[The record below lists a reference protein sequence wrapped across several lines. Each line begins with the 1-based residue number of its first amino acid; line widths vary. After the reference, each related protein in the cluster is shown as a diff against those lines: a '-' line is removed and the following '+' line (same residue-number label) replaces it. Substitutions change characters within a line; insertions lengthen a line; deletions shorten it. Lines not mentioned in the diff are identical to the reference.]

1 MDLLQELNAGKGT
14 PVKSDVIST
23 IEEIKERFHGDLLQA
38 FQSDKVMP
46 TKNDVIAAVEEIRSS
61 YETGIGNSVQDLVVL
76 KQMEF
81 FVKETLKI
89 VAPYATSA
97 VAGMSAE
104 QRKNTCNAKLSLRQA
119 PIKYD
124 FSGNAEWD
132 ELQAEIA
139 GYEQE
144 IAIAKNKQKAVEDN
158 LVLVGAAKA
167 TEEPKMTLS
176 VTLL

>member
-1 MDLLQELNAGKGT
+1 M
-14 PVKSDVIST
+14 
-23 IEEIKERFHGDLLQA
+23 DLLQA
-38 FQSDKVMP
+38 FRSDNIVP
-46 TKNDVIAAVEEIRSS
+46 TKNDVIATIEEIKAR
-61 YETGIGNSVQDLVVL
+61 YDRGHATQAVQDFVVL

-89 VAPYATSA
+89 VAPYATA
-97 VAGMSAE
+97 IAGGISAE
-104 QRKNTCNAKLSLRQA
+104 HRKNYCNAKLTLRQA
-119 PIKYD
+119 PIKWD
-124 FSGNAEWD
+124 FSGNPEWD

-144 IAIAKNKQKAVEDN
+144 IAIAKNKQKAVEEN
-158 LVLVGAAKA
+158 LIIVGAAKA

>member
-1 MDLLQELNAGKGT
+1 M
-14 PVKSDVIST
+14 
-23 IEEIKERFHGDLLQA
+23 DLLQA
-38 FQSDKVMP
+38 FNSDKVVP
-46 TKNDVIAAVEEIRSS
+46 TKNDVIATIEEIKAR
-61 YETGIGNSVQDLVVL
+61 YDGGNATQAVQDLVIL

-89 VAPYATSA
+89 VTPYATTA

-104 QRKNTCNAKLSLRQA
+104 QRKNTCNAKLSLRQT
-119 PIKYD
+119 PMKYD

-132 ELQAEIA
+132 ELQSEIA
-139 GYEQE
+139 GYEKE

-158 LVLVGAAKA
+158 LVLVGTAKA
-167 TEEPKMTLS
+167 IEEPKMTLS

>member
-1 MDLLQELNAGKGT
+1 MDLLQVFNEA
-14 PVKSDVIST
+14 
-23 IEEIKERFHGDLLQA
+23 KE
-38 FQSDKVMP
+38 MP
-46 TKNDVIAAVEEIRSS
+46 TKNDVIEAIEEIRER
-61 YETGIGNSVQDLVVL
+61 YESGDTTQAVRGFVVL

-89 VAPYATSA
+89 VSPYATTA
-97 VAGMSAE
+97 VAGFSAE
-104 QRKNTCNAKLSLRQA
+104 QRKNTCNAKLTLRQA

-124 FSGNAEWD
+124 FAGNAEWD
-132 ELQAEIA
+132 ELQAEIE

-144 IAIAKNKQKAVEDN
+144 MAIAKNKQKAVEDN

-167 TEEPKMTLS
+167 VEEPKMTLS

>member
-1 MDLLQELNAGKGT
+1 M
-14 PVKSDVIST
+14 
-23 IEEIKERFHGDLLQA
+23 DLLQA
-38 FQSDKVMP
+38 FNSDKVVP
-46 TKNDVIAAVEEIRSS
+46 TKNDVIATIEEIKAR
-61 YETGIGNSVQDLVVL
+61 YDCGNATQAVQDLVVL

-97 VAGMSAE
+97 VASMSAE
-104 QRKNTCNAKLSLRQA
+104 QRKNTCNAKLLLRQA
-119 PIKYD
+119 PVKYD

-139 GYEQE
+139 GYEQK

-167 TEEPKMTLS
+167 IEEPKMTLS

>member
-1 MDLLQELNAGKGT
+1 
-14 PVKSDVIST
+14 
-23 IEEIKERFHGDLLQA
+23 
-38 FQSDKVMP
+38 
-46 TKNDVIAAVEEIRSS
+46 
-61 YETGIGNSVQDLVVL
+61 
-76 KQMEF
+76 MEF

-89 VAPYATSA
+89 VTPYATTA
-97 VAGMSAE
+97 VAGLSADA
-104 QRKNTCNAKLSLRQA
+104 RKKTYNAKFTLRRNA
-119 PIKYD
+119 TKYD

-132 ELQAEIA
+132 ELQSEIA

-167 TEEPKMTLS
+167 VEEPKMTLS

>member
-1 MDLLQELNAGKGT
+1 MDLLQVFNEA
-14 PVKSDVIST
+14 
-23 IEEIKERFHGDLLQA
+23 KE
-38 FQSDKVMP
+38 MP
-46 TKNDVIAAVEEIRSS
+46 TKNDVIEAIEEIREH
-61 YETGIGNSVQDLVVL
+61 YESGDTTQAVRGFVVL

-89 VAPYATSA
+89 VAPHATA
-97 VAGMSAE
+97 EVAGMSAE
-104 QRKNTCNAKLSLRQA
+104 QRKNAYNAKLSLRQA
-119 PIKYD
+119 PIKWD

-132 ELQAEIA
+132 ELQAEIE

>member
-1 MDLLQELNAGKGT
+1 MNLLQVFNAAKEL
-14 PVKSDVIST
+14 
-23 IEEIKERFHGDLLQA
+23 
-38 FQSDKVMP
+38 P
-46 TKNDVIAAVEEIRSS
+46 TKNDVIEAIEEIRDR
-61 YETGIGNSVQDLVVL
+61 YESGDTTQAVRGFVVL

-89 VAPYATSA
+89 VAPHATAA

-119 PIKYD
+119 PIKWD

-132 ELQAEIA
+132 ELQAEID

-167 TEEPKMTLS
+167 VEEPKMTLS

>member
-1 MDLLQELNAGKGT
+1 M
-14 PVKSDVIST
+14 
-23 IEEIKERFHGDLLQA
+23 DLLQA
-38 FQSDKVMP
+38 FRSDNKVP
-46 TKNDVIAAVEEIRSS
+46 TKNDVIAAVEEIRSR
-61 YETGIGNSVQDLVVL
+61 YDACLGNSVQDLVIL

-89 VAPYATSA
+89 VAPYATTA
-97 VAGMSAE
+97 VAGLSADA
-104 QRKNTCNAKLSLRQA
+104 RKKTYNAKFTLRRNST
-119 PIKYD
+119 KYD

-132 ELQAEIA
+132 DLQAEIE

>member
-1 MDLLQELNAGKGT
+1 M
-14 PVKSDVIST
+14 
-23 IEEIKERFHGDLLQA
+23 DLLQA
-38 FQSDKVMP
+38 FRSDTVVP
-46 TKNDVIAAVEEIRSS
+46 TKNDVIAAVEEIKSR
-61 YETGIGNSVQDLVVL
+61 YDGGNATQAVQDLVIL

-81 FVKETLKI
+81 FVKETMKI

-104 QRKNTCNAKLSLRQA
+104 QRKNTCNAKLSLRHA
-119 PIKYD
+119 PMKYD
-124 FSGNAEWD
+124 FSGNPEWD

>member
-1 MDLLQELNAGKGT
+1 M
-14 PVKSDVIST
+14 
-23 IEEIKERFHGDLLQA
+23 DLLQA
-38 FQSDKVMP
+38 FNSDKVVP
-46 TKNDVIAAVEEIRSS
+46 TKNDVIAAIEEIRSR
-61 YETGIGNSVQDLVVL
+61 YEACLGNSVQDFVVL

-89 VAPYATSA
+89 VAPYATTA
-97 VAGMSAE
+97 VAGLSAE
-104 QRKNTCNAKLSLRQA
+104 RRKNTCNAKFTLKRNA
-119 PIKYD
+119 TKYD

-167 TEEPKMTLS
+167 IEEPKMTLS

>member
-1 MDLLQELNAGKGT
+1 MYQLQILC
-14 PVKSDVIST
+14 
-23 IEEIKERFHGDLLQA
+23 
-38 FQSDKVMP
+38 DKQFP
-46 TKNDVIAAVEEIRSS
+46 EKNDIISLVEHVRSQYENGNTSTAVGDFAR
-61 YETGIGNSVQDLVVL
+61 L

-81 FVKETLKI
+81 YVKEAMKI
-89 VAPYATSA
+89 VAPYATAA

-104 QRKNTCNAKLSLRQA
+104 QRKNTCNAKLTLRQA
-119 PIKYD
+119 PIKWD
-124 FSGNAEWD
+124 FSGNHEWD
-132 ELQAEIA
+132 ELQSEIA

-167 TEEPKMTLS
+167 TEETKMTLS

>member
-1 MDLLQELNAGKGT
+1 M
-14 PVKSDVIST
+14 
-23 IEEIKERFHGDLLQA
+23 DLLQA
-38 FQSDKVMP
+38 FQSDKVVP
-46 TKNDVIAAVEEIRSS
+46 TKNDVIATIEEIKSR
-61 YETGIGNSVQDLVVL
+61 YDGGNATQAVQDLVVL

-119 PIKYD
+119 PMKYD

-132 ELQAEIA
+132 ELQAEIE

-158 LVLVGAAKA
+158 LVLVGAAKDV
-167 TEEPKMTLS
+167 EEPKMTLS

>member
-1 MDLLQELNAGKGT
+1 M
-14 PVKSDVIST
+14 
-23 IEEIKERFHGDLLQA
+23 DLLQA
-38 FQSDKVMP
+38 FQSDKVVP
-46 TKNDVIAAVEEIRSS
+46 TKNDVIATIEEIKAR
-61 YETGIGNSVQDLVVL
+61 YDGGNATQAVQDLVVL

-89 VAPYATSA
+89 VAPYATAA

-104 QRKNTCNAKLSLRQA
+104 QRKNAYNAKLSLRQA
-119 PIKYD
+119 PIKWD

-167 TEEPKMTLS
+167 VEEPKMTLS

>member
-1 MDLLQELNAGKGT
+1 MDLLLAFR
-14 PVKSDVIST
+14 SDNIV
-23 IEEIKERFHGDLLQA
+23 
-38 FQSDKVMP
+38 P
-46 TKNDVIAAVEEIRSS
+46 TKNDVIATIEEIKAR
-61 YETGIGNSVQDLVVL
+61 YDGGNATQAVQDLVVL

-89 VAPYATSA
+89 VAPHATAA

-104 QRKNTCNAKLSLRQA
+104 QRKNTCNAKLTLRQA
-119 PIKYD
+119 PIKWD
-124 FSGNAEWD
+124 FSGNPEWD
-132 ELQAEIA
+132 ELQAEID

-167 TEEPKMTLS
+167 VEEAKMTLS
-176 VTLL
+176 VALL

>member
-1 MDLLQELNAGKGT
+1 M
-14 PVKSDVIST
+14 
-23 IEEIKERFHGDLLQA
+23 DLLQA
-38 FQSDKVMP
+38 FRSDNIVP
-46 TKNDVIAAVEEIRSS
+46 TKNDVIAAVEEIRSR
-61 YETGIGNSVQDLVVL
+61 YEACLGNSVQDLVVL

-89 VAPYATSA
+89 VTPYATTA
-97 VAGMSAE
+97 VAGLSADA
-104 QRKNTCNAKLSLRQA
+104 RKKTYNAKFTLRRNA
-119 PIKYD
+119 TKYD

-132 ELQAEIA
+132 ELQAEIE

-167 TEEPKMTLS
+167 VEEPKMTLS

>member
-1 MDLLQELNAGKGT
+1 MDLLLAFR
-14 PVKSDVIST
+14 SDNV
-23 IEEIKERFHGDLLQA
+23 
-38 FQSDKVMP
+38 VP
-46 TKNDVIAAVEEIRSS
+46 TKNDVIATIEEIKAR
-61 YETGIGNSVQDLVVL
+61 YDGGNATQAVQDLVVL

-81 FVKETLKI
+81 FVKETMKT

-104 QRKNTCNAKLSLRQA
+104 QRKNTCNAKLTLRQA
-119 PIKYD
+119 PIKWD
-124 FSGNAEWD
+124 FSGNTEWD
-132 ELQAEIA
+132 ELQSEIA

-167 TEEPKMTLS
+167 VEEPKMTLS

>member
-1 MDLLQELNAGKGT
+1 MDLLQAYNAGIEMPT
-14 PVKSDVIST
+14 KSDVIST
-23 IEEIKERFHGDLLQA
+23 IEDIKKRYESGDTTQA
-38 FQSDKVMP
+38 V
-46 TKNDVIAAVEEIRSS
+46 R
-61 YETGIGNSVQDLVVL
+61 DLVVL

-89 VAPYATSA
+89 VSPYATSA

-119 PIKYD
+119 PMKYD
-124 FSGNAEWD
+124 FSGNEEWD

-139 GYEQE
+139 GYDQE

-167 TEEPKMTLS
+167 VEEPKMTLS

>member
-1 MDLLQELNAGKGT
+1 M
-14 PVKSDVIST
+14 
-23 IEEIKERFHGDLLQA
+23 DLLQA
-38 FQSDKVMP
+38 FNSDKVVP
-46 TKNDVIAAVEEIRSS
+46 TKNDVIATIEEIKAR
-61 YETGIGNSVQDLVVL
+61 YDGGNATQAVQDLVIL
-76 KQMEF
+76 KQIEF
-81 FVKETLKI
+81 FVKETMKI
-89 VAPYATSA
+89 VAPYATAA

-104 QRKNTCNAKLSLRQA
+104 QRKNAYNAKLSLRQA

-124 FSGNAEWD
+124 FSGNPEWD
-132 ELQAEIA
+132 ELQSEIA

-167 TEEPKMTLS
+167 VEEPKMTLS

>member
-1 MDLLQELNAGKGT
+1 M
-14 PVKSDVIST
+14 
-23 IEEIKERFHGDLLQA
+23 DLLQA
-38 FQSDKVMP
+38 FQSDKVVP
-46 TKNDVIAAVEEIRSS
+46 TKNDVIATIEEIKSR
-61 YETGIGNSVQDLVVL
+61 YDGGNATQSVQDLVIL

-89 VAPYATSA
+89 VAPYATA
-97 VAGMSAE
+97 IAGGISAE
-104 QRKNTCNAKLSLRQA
+104 HRKNYCNAKLTLRQA

-158 LVLVGAAKA
+158 LVLVGEAKA

>member
-1 MDLLQELNAGKGT
+1 M
-14 PVKSDVIST
+14 
-23 IEEIKERFHGDLLQA
+23 DLLQA
-38 FQSDKVMP
+38 FRSDTVVP
-46 TKNDVIAAVEEIRSS
+46 TKNDVIAAVEEIKSR
-61 YETGIGNSVQDLVVL
+61 YDGGNATQAVQDLVIL

-81 FVKETLKI
+81 FVKETMKI

-104 QRKNTCNAKLSLRQA
+104 QRKNTCNAKLSLRHA
-119 PIKYD
+119 PMKYD

>member
-1 MDLLQELNAGKGT
+1 MYQLQILC
-14 PVKSDVIST
+14 
-23 IEEIKERFHGDLLQA
+23 
-38 FQSDKVMP
+38 DKQFP
-46 TKNDVIAAVEEIRSS
+46 EKNDIISLVEHVRSQYENGNTSTAVGDFV
-61 YETGIGNSVQDLVVL
+61 TL

-81 FVKETLKI
+81 YVKEAMKI
-89 VAPYATSA
+89 VAPYATAA

-119 PIKYD
+119 PMKYD
-124 FSGNAEWD
+124 FSGNSEWD

-139 GYEQE
+139 GYEQK

>member
-1 MDLLQELNAGKGT
+1 MDLLLAFR
-14 PVKSDVIST
+14 SDNIV
-23 IEEIKERFHGDLLQA
+23 
-38 FQSDKVMP
+38 P
-46 TKNDVIAAVEEIRSS
+46 TKNDVIETIEEIKSR
-61 YETGIGNSVQDLVVL
+61 YDGGNTTQAVQDLVIL

-81 FVKETLKI
+81 FVKETMKI
-89 VAPYATSA
+89 VAPYATAA
-97 VAGMSAE
+97 VEGMSAE
-104 QRKNTCNAKLSLRQA
+104 QRKNTCNAKLTLRQA

-132 ELQAEIA
+132 ELQDEIA

-167 TEEPKMTLS
+167 VEEPKMTLS

>member
-1 MDLLQELNAGKGT
+1 MDLLQAYNAGIEM
-14 PVKSDVIST
+14 PAKSDVIST
-23 IEEIKERFHGDLLQA
+23 IEDIKKRYESGDTTQA
-38 FQSDKVMP
+38 V
-46 TKNDVIAAVEEIRSS
+46 R
-61 YETGIGNSVQDLVVL
+61 DLVVL

-119 PIKYD
+119 PMKYD

-167 TEEPKMTLS
+167 IEEPKMTLS

>member
-1 MDLLQELNAGKGT
+1 M
-14 PVKSDVIST
+14 
-23 IEEIKERFHGDLLQA
+23 DLLQA
-38 FQSDKVMP
+38 FQLDKVVP
-46 TKNDVIAAVEEIRSS
+46 TKNDVIATIEEIKSR
-61 YETGIGNSVQDLVVL
+61 YDGGNATQAVQDLVIL

-89 VAPYATSA
+89 VAPYATTA
-97 VAGMSAE
+97 VAGFSAE
-104 QRKNTCNAKLSLRQA
+104 QRKNTCNAKFALRQA
-119 PIKYD
+119 PMKYD

>member
-1 MDLLQELNAGKGT
+1 M
-14 PVKSDVIST
+14 
-23 IEEIKERFHGDLLQA
+23 DLLQA
-38 FQSDKVMP
+38 FNSDNIVP
-46 TKNDVIAAVEEIRSS
+46 TKNDVIAAVEEIRSR
-61 YETGIGNSVQDLVVL
+61 YDGGNATQSVQDLVIL

-104 QRKNTCNAKLSLRQA
+104 QRKNAYNAKLTLRQA

-124 FSGNAEWD
+124 FSENAEWD

-139 GYEQE
+139 GYEQK

>member
-1 MDLLQELNAGKGT
+1 MDLLQVFNAA
-14 PVKSDVIST
+14 
-23 IEEIKERFHGDLLQA
+23 KE
-38 FQSDKVMP
+38 MP
-46 TKNDVIAAVEEIRSS
+46 TKNDVIEAIEEIREH
-61 YETGIGNSVQDLVVL
+61 YESADTTQAVRGFVVL

-89 VAPYATSA
+89 VAPYATTA
-97 VAGMSAE
+97 VAGMRAE
-104 QRKNTCNAKLSLRQA
+104 QRKNTCNAKLTLRQA
-119 PIKYD
+119 PMKYD

>member
-1 MDLLQELNAGKGT
+1 MDLLQIVKDGK
-14 PVKSDVIST
+14 
-23 IEEIKERFHGDLLQA
+23 E
-38 FQSDKVMP
+38 MP
-46 TKNDVIAAVEEIRSS
+46 TKNDVIAAIEDMRSR
-61 YETGIGNSVQDLVVL
+61 YEACLGNSVQDFVIL

-81 FVKETLKI
+81 FVKETLKV
-89 VAPYATSA
+89 VAPYATTA

-104 QRKNTCNAKLSLRQA
+104 QRKNTCNAKLTLRQA

-167 TEEPKMTLS
+167 VEEPKMTLS